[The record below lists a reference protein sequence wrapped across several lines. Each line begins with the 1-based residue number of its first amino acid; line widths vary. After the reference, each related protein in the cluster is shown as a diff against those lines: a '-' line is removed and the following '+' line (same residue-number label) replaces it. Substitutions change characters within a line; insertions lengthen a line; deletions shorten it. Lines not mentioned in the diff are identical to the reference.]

1 MKLFWQKV
9 ISNKS
14 NPLYWPIVFILWLAS
29 FVYRLLSIINRMRS
43 KAAVRINVPV
53 ISVGNLT
60 VGGAGKTPLVI
71 FLARQL
77 IERKYRVGIV
87 ARGYGRRA
95 GDNVF
100 GSGADL
106 CQGSVEDIGD
116 EPSMMAENLPE
127 AYFAIGSPK
136 WKVAQRLAL
145 MEKPDIIIVD
155 DGFQHYRL
163 HRDFDI
169 VAIDAR
175 YDLRHESIFPL
186 GRLRENAKSLKR
198 AKAIALT
205 RVNQFGV
212 DKGFVDW
219 LGKSFPNKINMEVA
233 FNSSSMISADDI
245 RPSESIVGKRVLAF
259 AGIADANSFAESIR
273 QYKPTELELLSFGDH
288 CRYNAGEIAL
298 IVEKI
303 KTYEPDLV
311 LTTHKD
317 YVKVRNFN
325 FNRTVYY
332 ITVVPEIVVGAEKM
346 MTTIEGVIC
355 G

>member
-9 ISNKS
+9 ISHKS

-77 IERKYRVGIV
+77 IERKYRVAIV
-87 ARGYGRRA
+87 ARGYGRRS

-100 GSGADL
+100 GSGVDL
-106 CQGSVEDIGD
+106 CQRSVEDIGD

-127 AYFAIGSPK
+127 VHFAIGSPK
-136 WKVAQRLAL
+136 WKVAQRLTD

-175 YDLRHESIFPL
+175 YDLRCESIFPL
-186 GRLRENAKSLKR
+186 GRLRENLRNIKR
-198 AKAIALT
+198 ADAIALT
-205 RVNQFGV
+205 RVNQSGV
-212 DKGFVDW
+212 DKGFIDW
-219 LGKSFPNKINMEVA
+219 LGESFPDKIALEVA
-233 FNSSSMISADDI
+233 FNSSSLISADDSK
-245 RPSESIVGKRVLAF
+245 PPESIAGKRVLAF
-259 AGIADANSFAESIR
+259 AGIADTNSFAESIG
-273 QYKPTELELLSFGDH
+273 QYKPMELELLSFGDH
-288 CRYNAGEIAL
+288 CRYNAGEIAF

-325 FNRTVYY
+325 FGRTVYY
-332 ITVVPEIVVGAEKM
+332 ITVVPEIVSGAEKII
-346 MTTIEGVIC
+346 TTLEGVIR